1 MRAVDIIMR
10 KRSSLPL
17 SDEELGF
24 MIEGYVG
31 GSIPDYQV
39 SALLMAIY
47 FKGMSASETAS
58 LTRLMLDSGEVM
70 DLSGISGPFVDKH
83 STGGVGDKI
92 SLPLAPIVAACGAKV
107 PMMSGRALGHT
118 GGTLDKLESIPGYR
132 TGLDLASFRAGLEA
146 DGFAMTG
153 QTAKVVPADKKLY
166 ALRDVTAT
174 VESIPLITASI
185 LSKKVAEGAD
195 SLVFDVKSG
204 PGAFM
209 KTLPEARSLAE
220 SLVATGSAMGKRIV
234 AVITDMSAPLGF
246 KVGNFFEIEES
257 LDCLEGR
264 GPADVM
270 ELTFRLGAW
279 MLVASGLAADVAE
292 GEARCAEAVASGRAR
307 ERFIANVRR
316 QGGDVD
322 RMFELRGRYRSAHS
336 AELKAPASGWLSK
349 VDAWKIG
356 LAGVDLGVGRNR
368 TEDSVAPDVG
378 LIFDKVRGERVEAG
392 ERVATLY
399 GSTESGLESALA
411 LASQS
416 LEISAEAP
424 PEGRLILEELSSR

>member
-1 MRAVDIIMR
+1 MRTVDVIMR
-10 KRSSLPL
+10 KRSGLSL

-24 MIEGYVG
+24 MIQGYVD
-31 GSIPDYQV
+31 GSIPDYQI

-47 FKGMSASETAS
+47 FKGMSARETAS

-70 DLSGISGPFVDKH
+70 DLSGIPGPFVDKH

-92 SLPLAPIVAACGAKV
+92 SLPLAPLVAACGARV

-132 TGLDLASFRAGLEA
+132 TGLDLAAFRAGLQAE
-146 DGFAMTG
+146 GFAMTG

-209 KTLPEARSLAE
+209 KTRTDARALAE
-220 SLVATGSAMGKRIV
+220 SLVNTGAAMGKRIV
-234 AVITDMSAPLGF
+234 AVITDMSNPLGL
-246 KVGNFFEIEES
+246 KVGNFFEIEET
-257 LDCLEGR
+257 LDCLEGK
-264 GPADVM
+264 GPKDVM
-270 ELTFRLGAW
+270 DLVFRLGAW
-279 MLVASGLAADVAE
+279 MLVCSGIVADLAT
-292 GEARCAEAVASGRAR
+292 GEKRCAEALASGRAL
-307 ERFIANVRR
+307 ELFLANVRR
-316 QGGDVD
+316 QGGDVEK
-322 RMFELRGRYRSAHS
+322 MLELRGKYRSRYS
-336 AELKAPASGWLSK
+336 AELKAPASGWIAK

-368 TEDSVAPDVG
+368 TEDAVSPDVG
-378 LIFDKVRGERVEAG
+378 FIFDRIKSDRVQAG
-392 ERVATLY
+392 DKVATLF
-399 GSTESGLESALA
+399 GATESGLASALV
-411 LASQS
+411 LATQS
-416 LEISAEAP
+416 LEIAVDEPAP
-424 PEGRLILEELSSR
+424 SQLILEELAS